1 MAYLSEGEGVAG
13 KGEMSDHNFN
23 LQLFTG
29 VGQHFCKESRVAK
42 KLPTA
47 TLDAVELYSE

>member
-29 VGQHFCKESRVAK
+29 VGHFCKESRVAK